1 MATILPRRHV
11 DQTDRFPSDDEG
23 KEPDI
28 GRETETPMPPLDH
41 DGVTLLR
48 RIQYA
53 DGDAV
58 SGDVADTIGESDSG
72 SVALT
77 IDAARR
83 VVGVAV
89 RDVDDLRSPG
99 GLATAVKTAFA
110 IADDRRILASL
121 EASGELARYVA
132 LGEERIAGRRPL
144 QIPRPPSVQRGA
156 QRPPSP
162 AGPTGATGTSDNSYL
177 TVRVDA
183 EGLLLAVDADES
195 WLSTARAEH
204 LKTAL
209 ASAFR
214 DADRRLLDPTHGA

>member
-1 MATILPRRHV
+1 
-11 DQTDRFPSDDEG
+11 
-23 KEPDI
+23 
-28 GRETETPMPPLDH
+28 MPPLDH

-58 SGDVADTIGESDSG
+58 SADVADTTGESDSG

-77 IDAARR
+77 LDAARR

-89 RDVDDLRSPG
+89 RDIDAVRRPAD
-99 GLATAVKTAFA
+99 LATAVRTAFA

-144 QIPRPPSVQRGA
+144 QIPPRPSVRRGA
-156 QRPPSP
+156 QRPSGPVMP
-162 AGPTGATGTSDNSYL
+162 AGATGTSDNTYV

-183 EGLLLAVDADES
+183 EGVLLAVDADAS
-195 WLSTARAEH
+195 WLSTARPEH
-204 LKTAL
+204 LRTAL
-209 ASAFR
+209 VSAFR
-214 DADRRLLDPTHGA
+214 DADRQLLDRPTHGG